1 MLLMNSIKLRL
12 NLHYLA
18 DVGSHPFFFFIQHGM
33 PQGQI
38 NVNEDPKESAYVRF
52 YEIKRRKMSSKKRR
66 NSDDRGVQKPLSAT
80 KYIYLS
86 AFWYIYFILFAAFF
100 VVSFAETFALC
111 TH

>member
-1 MLLMNSIKLRL
+1 MKPNIFHKIQ
-12 NLHYLA
+12 NDEHYLA

>member
-1 MLLMNSIKLRL
+1 MWGHILS
-12 NLHYLA
+12 
-18 DVGSHPFFFFIQHGM
+18 FFYSAGM